1 MQKFSVK
8 KVVLI
13 VMINAALQVLWIAY
27 NSYVPLYLQ
36 GGNVKALGEGAAGI
50 MGFGLNPGMTGFIM
64 TLDNIMALFIAPF
77 VGMLSDSS
85 RSRLGRRMPFLL
97 FPMPIMVLA
106 IMAIGY
112 IPNMI
117 SPENN
122 GNLSSLVGLFVPF
135 LLALLAVL
143 VGNAF
148 MDSPKSALLFDWTPS
163 SKRTMATGISILI
176 ATVTTIVVAVTS
188 SMVYD
193 TFKPLLFILAG
204 GVLAVAVLLV
214 FFLVKD
220 TPTPSE
226 VKDQGLNPKKII
238 QVIRDLPKD
247 RSRSLRFFIGAMFF
261 AYLAVAI
268 IQAFLTSYAVSVV
281 GMDAGSAGML
291 MAVFAVGGA
300 IMALPAAWLA
310 GKFGRRPMMIIGF
323 GIMVVSCALI
333 LLIPSQTMLMVIM
346 VTCAIGWIMANV
358 GQTPMMAEHAPSDA
372 YLATFISMM
381 AIIATLS
388 NIVGPNL
395 SGWIVEWGGNNYA
408 LIWPMVAVCMIAA
421 ALMLIPVTHGEA
433 KQEAQKPEEAVQ
445 IAPAE

>member
-13 VMINAALQVLWIAY
+13 VSINAALQVMWIAY

-36 GGNVKALGEGAAGI
+36 GGNVKALGEGASGI
-50 MGFGLNPGMTGFIM
+50 LGFGLNPGMTGFIM

-77 VGMLSDSS
+77 VGMMSDSS
-85 RSRLGRRMPFLL
+85 KSRLGRRMPFLL

-106 IMAIGY
+106 IMAIGI

-117 SPENN
+117 PPESN
-122 GNLSSLVGLFVPF
+122 GNLGMLVGLFIPF

-148 MDSPKSALLFDWTPS
+148 MDSPKSALLYDWTPS
-163 SKRTMATGISILI
+163 SRRTMATGISILI

-204 GVLAVAVLLV
+204 AVLAVAVLLV

-220 TPTPSE
+220 APTPSE
-226 VKDQGLNPKKII
+226 VTEQGLTPGKII
-238 QVIRDLPKD
+238 GVIRSLPKD
-247 RSRSLRFFIGAMFF
+247 HSRSLSYFIASLFF
-261 AYLAVAI
+261 AYLAIAI
-268 IQAFLTSYAVSVV
+268 IQTFLTSYAVSVV

-310 GKFGRRPMMIIGF
+310 GKFGRRLMMIIGF
-323 GIMVVSCALI
+323 GIMVLSSVLI
-333 LLIPSQTMLMVIM
+333 MLVPSQSVLMVIM
-346 VTCAIGWIMANV
+346 VTCAIGWIMGNV
-358 GQTPMMAEHAPSDA
+358 GQTPMMAEHAPSDT

-381 AIIATLS
+381 AIISTLS

-395 SGWIVEWGGNNYA
+395 GGWIVQWAGNNYVM
-408 LIWPMVAVCMIAA
+408 IWPVVVVCLIIA
-421 ALMLIPVTHGEA
+421 ALMMIPVTHGEV
-433 KQEAQKPEEAVQ
+433 KQEVKKSEEEVQ
-445 IAPAE
+445 TASID